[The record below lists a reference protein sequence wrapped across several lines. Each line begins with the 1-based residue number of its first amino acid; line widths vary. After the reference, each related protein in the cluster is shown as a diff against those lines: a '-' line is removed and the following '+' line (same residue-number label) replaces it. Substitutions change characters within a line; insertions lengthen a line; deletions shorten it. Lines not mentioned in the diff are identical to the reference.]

1 MKKILFTGGT
11 GFLGRNL
18 VPLLRKEYDVYAPTR
33 KELNLKDESQLIDCI
48 KNNQFDVIIH
58 AAIPNIA
65 FNEDDRKESLLENSM
80 HIFAILERLQPY
92 YGKMIYFGSGAE
104 YDKTRNISMV
114 DESDFGNAIPKN
126 EYGLA
131 KYLMNL
137 IAEKSKKI
145 YNLRIFGCYGP
156 TDAPFKFMTS
166 VIRNCI
172 NSETICLHQDCYF
185 DFMYVTDIYYILKYF
200 IENEPKHHSYNMCT
214 GVRLRLSEVCELI
227 QQEMNTDLEVIFER
241 DGMNNEYSANNAR
254 ILEEMNSFR
263 FTSIR
268 DGIKQQIQY
277 ERKNIKNEKKS
288 C

>member
-18 VPLLRKEYDVYAPTR
+18 VPLLRKKYDVYAPTR
-33 KELNLKDESQLIDCI
+33 AELNLKDDLQLIDYI
-48 KNNQFDVIIH
+48 RDNQFDVIIH

-80 HIFAILERLQPY
+80 HTFAILEKLQPY

-104 YDKTRNISMV
+104 FDKSRDISMV
-114 DESDFGNAIPKN
+114 TESDFGNAIPKN

-137 IAEKSKKI
+137 IAEKSDKI

-156 TDAPFKFMTS
+156 TDASFKFMTS

-172 NSETICLHQDCYF
+172 ENETISLHQDCYF
-185 DFMYVTDIYYILKYF
+185 DFMYVTDIYYVLEYF
-200 IENEPKHHSYNMCT
+200 IENRPKYHSYNMCT
-214 GVRLRLSEVCELI
+214 GVRLKLSEVCQMI
-227 QQEMNTDLEVIFER
+227 QKEMSTNLEVAFER
-241 DGMNNEYSANNAR
+241 EGMNNEYSANNKR
-254 ILEEMNSFR
+254 LLDEMIGFN
-263 FTSIR
+263 FTSIQ

-277 ERKNIKNEKKS
+277 ERKNV
-288 C
+288 